1 VDVANIIELG
11 YSVLNTYKVLRSTRI
26 YDIVRS
32 IAIVEMTIIFIS
44 ILMSKIVESAGNVM
58 VLVSFIL
65 KVGRS

>member
-1 VDVANIIELG
+1 M
-11 YSVLNTYKVLRSTRI
+11 LNTYKVLRSTRI

-58 VLVSFIL
+58 VLVSFML
-65 KVGRS
+65 KVSRS

>member
-11 YSVLNTYKVLRSTRI
+11 YSVLNTYKVLGSTRM

-32 IAIVEMTIIFIS
+32 IAIVEMTIRFIS

-58 VLVSFIL
+58 VLVSFML
-65 KVGRS
+65 KVSRS